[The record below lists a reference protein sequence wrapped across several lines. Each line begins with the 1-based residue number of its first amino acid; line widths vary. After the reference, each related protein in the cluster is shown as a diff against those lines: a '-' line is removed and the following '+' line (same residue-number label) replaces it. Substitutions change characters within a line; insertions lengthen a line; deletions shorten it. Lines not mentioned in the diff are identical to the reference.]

1 MTKVQLCH
9 MWINDY
15 GSACDPSYYFH
26 YFYMSLTVESL
37 PSRASINLYGVKKLI
52 GENKTPFGTLFN
64 FASIYKLTVNRHFC
78 IIISLRRLNAYFL
91 QCHPLFFSLSFL
103 LSFYS
108 LILWVGKWNQKME
121 TCKSLIKDTE
131 TWHKSIIWNIENI
144 YPEFIKEKKRSH
156 NKN

>member
-91 QCHPLFFSLSFL
+91 QCHPLFFLSLSCFPYT
-103 LSFYS
+103 LSS
-108 LILWVGKWNQKME
+108 CGL
-121 TCKSLIKDTE
+121 
-131 TWHKSIIWNIENI
+131 ENEI
-144 YPEFIKEKKRSH
+144 RRWKH
-156 NKN
+156 VNL